1 MQLAVWLEEHGLAK
15 YAGLF
20 EAHEIDFALLPHLTE
35 EDVDRLAASDRRPPP
50 AAGGHPGS
58 AATVDRR
65 PGRRP
70 ARVRLSLFPPAERR
84 QLTVLFCDLVGFT
97 ALSQRLDPESL
108 GDLMR
113 GYQRACAAVIENY
126 NGHVAQYLGDGL
138 MIYFGWP
145 QAHEDDAE
153 RAVRASLEIV
163 QAVKEVAAPEPLRV
177 RIGIATGPVVVGDT
191 RAGDASAS
199 KIAVGET
206 PSLAARLQGLA
217 GDDEIVVAPTTH
229 RLLGG
234 AFEYADLGHR
244 TLKGI
249 VEPVQA
255 WQVLR
260 AGISEGRFDAAHV
273 DAGLTPLVGREEE
286 LALLLRRWQDAK
298 GGEGH
303 VVLLSGEPGIG
314 KSRIA
319 RALCE
324 RVEGDPH
331 IRIGCQCSPFN
342 TQSALS
348 PVIEQLER
356 SAGFTRDDD
365 ADHKLDKL
373 HALLTQAMGQDR
385 VAAVAPLFAA
395 LLSLPAGRYPA
406 LNVSPQKQKEK
417 TLDAVCEL
425 MVSLSGRQP
434 LLIVFEDAHWVD
446 PTTQEALELLVAR
459 IAQASVLLLITYR
472 PEFAPRWSGEPHVTT
487 LSLEPAQPQAG
498 SAARRAGD
506 RRKGPAGGGARA
518 DRGQDRWSAA
528 VRRGADEDR
537 AGVRAAPGPRR
548 SVRAHRSPAAT
559 RDSEHPARQPDG
571 AARSAGA
578 DQGDRPDR
586 RVHRTAVH
594 ARADCGGVGP
604 GRARAHAKRW
614 SSWCSPS

>member
-1 MQLAVWLEEHGLAK
+1 M
-15 YAGLF
+15 
-20 EAHEIDFALLPHLTE
+20 
-35 EDVDRLAASDRRPPP
+35 
-50 AAGGHPGS
+50 
-58 AATVDRR
+58 
-65 PGRRP
+65 
-70 ARVRLSLFPPAERR
+70 
-84 QLTVLFCDLVGFT
+84 LFCDLVGST

-108 GDLMR
+108 RDLMR

-126 NGHVAQYLGDGL
+126 SGHVAQYLGDGL

-145 QAHEDDAE
+145 RAHEDDAE
-153 RAVRASLEIV
+153 RAVRASLEII
-163 QAVKEVAAPEPLRV
+163 QAVKAVAAPEPLRV
-177 RIGIATGPVVVGDT
+177 RIGIATGPVVVGAT
-191 RAGDASAS
+191 RPGETASS

-206 PSLAARLQGLA
+206 PSLAARLQALA

-324 RVEGDPH
+324 RVKGDPH
-331 IRIGCQCSPFN
+331 IRISCQCSPFN

-348 PVIEQLER
+348 PVIEQMER
-356 SAGFTRDDD
+356 SAGFARDDD

-373 HALLTQAMGQDR
+373 HALLTQAMGPDR

-406 LNVSPQKQKEK
+406 LNVSPQKQKEQ
-417 TLDAVCEL
+417 TLDAVCEA
-425 MVSLSGRQP
+425 MVSLARRQP

-459 IAQASVLLLITYR
+459 IAQVSVLLLITYR
-472 PEFAPRWSGEPHVTT
+472 PEFAPRWSGEPT
-487 LSLEPAQPQAG
+487 S
-498 SAARRAGD
+498 
-506 RRKGPAGGGARA
+506 
-518 DRGQDRWSAA
+518 
-528 VRRGADEDR
+528 
-537 AGVRAAPGPRR
+537 PR
-548 SVRAHRSPAAT
+548 SH
-559 RDSEHPARQPDG
+559 
-571 AARSAGA
+571 
-578 DQGDRPDR
+578 
-586 RVHRTAVH
+586 
-594 ARADCGGVGP
+594 
-604 GRARAHAKRW
+604 
-614 SSWCSPS
+614 